1 MKKFLKLL
9 VNKGH
14 IMKKFRTAS
23 FKLTMYFFVFFILIT
38 GFQNII
44 KSIYIFPKVMEA
56 KTKFADNSIKILLKS
71 IENKLQRMGY
81 ISEDYAKWDTLYNI
95 FESDG
100 DNLDYFV
107 KDNFSAD
114 TLKNLHTSYVGL
126 YDINKNFMWNGY
138 LIGEEFD
145 SKVEIIDLKSLK
157 IIDILENSKNK
168 ENILDIYTYYGINYF
183 FSISKI
189 KKTDY
194 SGEAIGYFIFASEI
208 DAEYI
213 EFLGEQNNMKIEYIP
228 KTLENKDYFEKKIE
242 LIEENSKGKEYK
254 YYYDNEENHYVYFKN
269 VLGEATF
276 ILKLNFYDG
285 ISKEE
290 LSIPQERY
298 LQTSLAFIIMLLL
311 YIISKKKIVKPIE
324 DLSTHIVKIIDSNKY
339 DEVIEN
345 PSTYEV
351 ENLVNSFNRLIK
363 KINIQNKQIENM
375 NGYLRDL
382 AYIDP
387 LTKLYNRRKFQEKY
401 DEFVILSK
409 KNNKEIALILCDVDY
424 FKPYNDY
431 YGHIAGDKV
440 LIELSEVFQEVFQL
454 EKEEIVF
461 RYGGE
466 EFAMLLYD
474 KTLIEME
481 EKLKELQEKI
491 KKLNIEHN
499 CSEASTNLTLS
510 FGFIIF
516 KYDEFDSINEA
527 IHKADKALYTAKEKG
542 RNQYIFF
549 K

>member
-1 MKKFLKLL
+1 
-9 VNKGH
+9 
-14 IMKKFRTAS
+14 
-23 FKLTMYFFVFFILIT
+23 
-38 GFQNII
+38 
-44 KSIYIFPKVMEA
+44 
-56 KTKFADNSIKILLKS
+56 
-71 IENKLQRMGY
+71 
-81 ISEDYAKWDTLYNI
+81 
-95 FESDG
+95 
-100 DNLDYFV
+100 
-107 KDNFSAD
+107 
-114 TLKNLHTSYVGL
+114 
-126 YDINKNFMWNGY
+126 
-138 LIGEEFD
+138 
-145 SKVEIIDLKSLK
+145 
-157 IIDILENSKNK
+157 
-168 ENILDIYTYYGINYF
+168 
-183 FSISKI
+183 
-189 KKTDY
+189 
-194 SGEAIGYFIFASEI
+194 
-208 DAEYI
+208 
-213 EFLGEQNNMKIEYIP
+213 
-228 KTLENKDYFEKKIE
+228 
-242 LIEENSKGKEYK
+242 
-254 YYYDNEENHYVYFKN
+254 
-269 VLGEATF
+269 
-276 ILKLNFYDG
+276 
-285 ISKEE
+285 
-290 LSIPQERY
+290 
-298 LQTSLAFIIMLLL
+298 MLLL

-516 KYDEFDSINEA
+516 KHNEFESINEA
-527 IHKADKALYTAKEKG
+527 IHKADKALYKAKEKG